1 MFDSCTTREEA
12 FRLYYSLI
20 GNTSQEVQEVLAK
33 FLKEAVATIDPEY
46 KWKFKGVPTAY
57 DVFLDMTTQ
66 TSNVVL
72 ALHDLEGYPDTTMEF
87 TPWDPQIPV
96 DDTQQLDTDSDI
108 IPTSNIA
115 HVPCDIPI
123 RGNIEQCDFYQGSDV
138 IGMLSEDILEN
149 SVYDISKPIND
160 TDQIPPDDNV
170 STSNY
175 NQEKTN
181 S

>member
-46 KWKFKGVPTAY
+46 EWKFQGVPTAY
-57 DVFLDMTTQ
+57 DIFLDMT
-66 TSNVVL
+66 SSSGNVVL

-87 TPWDPQIPV
+87 TPWDPQTPI
-96 DDTQQLDTDSDI
+96 DDTQQYPEDEVAVRKSLAPAVPCI
-108 IPTSNIA
+108 IPFREDA
-115 HVPCDIPI
+115 
-123 RGNIEQCDFYQGSDV
+123 EQCDFYQGNV
-138 IGMLSEDILEN
+138 NGIVSEDILEN

-160 TDQIPPDDNV
+160 TDQFPGDENV
-170 STSNY
+170 PTESR
-175 NQEKTN
+175 Q
-181 S
+181 